1 MKSYIIRSKDR
12 KRIDQY
18 AERQTEIMQQTY
30 INLILKLNAIV
41 LHDLYGFGKDRFA
54 KVLCTFTKYL
64 EEIGFEYGLDCVMV
78 KLDSELRKIGIVDE
92 KGEWKFD
99 EKSA

>member
-54 KVLCTFTKYL
+54 K
-64 EEIGFEYGLDCVMV
+64 GFARSRNIWKKSGLNTA
-78 KLDSELRKIGIVDE
+78 LT
-92 KGEWKFD
+92 
-99 EKSA
+99 A

>member
-1 MKSYIIRSKDR
+1 MWRGMRNEDR
-12 KRIDQY
+12 KRVEQY
-18 AERQTEIMQQTY
+18 AKRQTEIMQQTY
-30 INLILKLNAIV
+30 INLVLKLNAIV
-41 LHDLYGFGKDRFA
+41 LHDLYGFGKGRFA
-54 KVLCTFTKYL
+54 KVLCTFTKDL
-64 EEIGFEYGLDCVMV
+64 EEIGLEYGLDCVMV

>member
-1 MKSYIIRSKDR
+1 MQMKSYIIRSKDR

-64 EEIGFEYGLDCVMV
+64 EEIGLEYGLDCVMV
-78 KLDSELRKIGIVDE
+78 KLNDELRKIGIVDKDGNWNFE
-92 KGEWKFD
+92 E
-99 EKSA
+99 E